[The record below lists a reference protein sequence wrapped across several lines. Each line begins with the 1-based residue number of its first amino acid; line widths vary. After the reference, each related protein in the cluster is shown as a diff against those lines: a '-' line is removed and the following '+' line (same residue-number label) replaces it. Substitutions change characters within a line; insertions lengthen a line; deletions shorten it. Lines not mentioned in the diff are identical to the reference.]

1 MALIDCPECGNK
13 ISDKAVSCPHCG
25 YPLVEKNH
33 CIINGVDIDCS
44 FVLDKNVLID
54 SDLLELCQ
62 MEMAEKTN
70 LDMKVADQ
78 IVEQWSKSGKIP
90 PVFNGKVST
99 WEDDHREAIQQSQQN
114 VPKCP
119 KCNSTAITTGAR
131 GVSWFWGTIGSS
143 KTVNCCANCGYTW
156 KPNGR

>member
-1 MALIDCPECGNK
+1 MLIKCPECGK
-13 ISDKAVSCPHCG
+13 EISDKALSCPNCG
-25 YPLVEKNH
+25 VPMIKKNH
-33 CIINGVDIDCS
+33 CIINGIDVDCS
-44 FVLDKNVLID
+44 FIFNNEYDNEIKELI
-54 SDLLELCQ
+54 
-62 MEMAEKTN
+62 MMEKTN
-70 LDMKVADQ
+70 LDLNIIEK
-78 IVEQWSKSGKIP
+78 IIFEWSKSGKIP

-114 VPKCP
+114 VPHCP

-143 KTVNCCANCGYTW
+143 KTVNRCANCGYTW

>member
-1 MALIDCPECGNK
+1 MALIDCPECK
-13 ISDKAVSCPHCG
+13 KQISDKAITCPNCG
-25 YPLVEKNH
+25 YPIVQKNH

-44 FVLDKNVLID
+44 FVFNDYD
-54 SDLLELCQ
+54 LELRQ
-62 MEMAEKTN
+62 MEMADKTN
-70 LDMKVADQ
+70 LDINVADK
-78 IVEQWSKSGKIP
+78 IVAEWSSTGKIP
-90 PVFNGKVST
+90 PVFNGKIST
-99 WEDDHREAIQQSQQN
+99 WEEDHKKAIQQSQQN

-143 KTVNCCANCGYTW
+143 KTVNRCANCGYTW

>member
-62 MEMAEKTN
+62 
-70 LDMKVADQ
+70 

-114 VPKCP
+114 VPKC
-119 KCNSTAITTGAR
+119 NSTAITTGAR

-143 KTVNCCANCGYTW
+143 KTVNRCGNCGYTW
-156 KPNGR
+156 KPNNW